1 MWNDRQARRIQAYLA
16 CSGFNII
23 LGRLLYLQAML
34 APNRRWRNQ
43 LYRDPASSSPRAVG
57 HDMQWRLARLEKQ
70 PGEDSRLLKTAGYIV
85 RKPAGSPPDGAGM
98 GAVAIHWPERLGR
111 SQGLRRAERLRG
123 QARFWWIKNVLDDD
137 LNKLQAKLQHREICG

>member
-23 LGRLLYLQAML
+23 LGRLFYLQAML
-34 APNRRWRNQ
+34 AQNRRWRNQ

-57 HDMQWRLARLEKQ
+57 HDIQWGLARLEKQ
-70 PGEDSRLLKTAGYIV
+70 PGEHQAFKDCGIHCPEASGKSSRRRG
-85 RKPAGSPPDGAGM
+85 GM

-123 QARFWWIKNVLDDD
+123 QARFWWIKCL
-137 LNKLQAKLQHREICG
+137 G